1 MPGLWFVGSKVICSQ
16 FFSCSVKPRG
26 MLQQCRALLSRIFSL
41 SIKRLRCGLEKLT
54 LWKLVDVVPVIS
66 VLMRF
71 SMPICRSE
79 RLGRAREFVENL
91 SSPFQF
97 VVRPT
102 SDIQNRSNPNGI

>member
-1 MPGLWFVGSKVICSQ
+1 MLAWHASTAPRSSVSK
-16 FFSCSVKPRG
+16 F
-26 MLQQCRALLSRIFSL
+26 QC
-41 SIKRLRCGLEKLT
+41 IKRLRCGLEKLT

-91 SSPFQF
+91 SSTFQS

-102 SDIQNRSNPNGI
+102 SNIQSRSNPNGI